1 MVAPLDRQ
9 GNEMQRSGNMR
20 MAIAVVALVAVTPL
34 LAGCDASRVG
44 ARCRS
49 GFARDNSHVLTCRNG
64 RWARLMTFG
73 EYLSLLQRLQKPD
86 IRAIDFQSAT
96 LPAGSCNFGSWQSR
110 NPIRLDGGSGNSDTY
125 SPASGGF
132 SGVSV
137 NGTNVVGYADVDGDG
152 SEEAVLAINC
162 AGSPVELCCAGR
174 SSLLTFAIA
183 VRRTGDGL
191 RLVGEP
197 IVGLPISGA
206 ESRIAEVRL
215 EGSMILTRESVI
227 YPETDGNFPDQVRR
241 YRWSGTAWQA
251 G

>member
-1 MVAPLDRQ
+1 MVVRLDGQ
-9 GNEMQRSGNMR
+9 GNEMHRSGSMR

-34 LAGCDASRVG
+34 LVGCNASRVG
-44 ARCRS
+44 ARCRN
-49 GFARDNSHVLTCRNG
+49 GFARDNSHVLSCRNG

-73 EYLSLLQRLQKPD
+73 EYLSFLQRLQKPD
-86 IRAIDFQSAT
+86 VRAVDFLSAT
-96 LPAGSCNFGSWQSR
+96 LPAGSCNFGSWQSS
-110 NPIRLDGGSGNSDTY
+110 NPIRLNKGSGNSDPY
-125 SPASGGF
+125 SPASGEF

-137 NGTNVVGYADVDGDG
+137 NATQVVGYADVDGDG
-152 SEEAVLAINC
+152 SEEAVLAIDC

-183 VRRTGDGL
+183 VRRAGDGL
-191 RLVGEP
+191 QLVGEP

-206 ESRIAEVRL
+206 ESEIAEVRL
-215 EGSMILTRESVI
+215 EGSTIVTRESVI